1 MNPDGTVGRE
11 PGRGEKM
18 RFGISKRSAMGFSAS
33 VGERQKP
40 SSGSIIGSMEDS
52 GYASGHGDNF
62 RIPQSKLRELCS
74 IVVILMRKSL
84 LLFGYLLRMGVWI

>member
-62 RIPQSKLRELCS
+62 RIPQLKLRELCS
-74 IVVILMRKSL
+74 IVLIFDEEKSAP
-84 LLFGYLLRMGVWI
+84 FWYLLRMGVWI